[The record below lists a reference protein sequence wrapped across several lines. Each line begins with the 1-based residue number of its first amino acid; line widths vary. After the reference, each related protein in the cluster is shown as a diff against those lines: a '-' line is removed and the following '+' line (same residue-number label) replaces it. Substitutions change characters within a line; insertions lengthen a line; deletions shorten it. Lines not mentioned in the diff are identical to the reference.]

1 VFHRVPAGVPSDQ
14 AALALPLGN
23 GVEWAYLQGGVR
35 IGESVLIQGPG
46 QQGLACVLAARE
58 AGAACIMV
66 SGLTRDAK
74 RFELARALGAHHVID
89 IEQQDLLESVA
100 DITGGEMAD
109 LVIDCASGGT
119 ETVVSAIRLARK
131 SGRVILGG
139 QKRKRIPDFESDL
152 LIRKFLTVK
161 GMRGHSYESV
171 ELALQIIASGR
182 YPLERMC
189 THVFGLDQVDEALRT
204 VGGEGQPD
212 AIHCCVDPHL

>member
-1 VFHRVPAGVPSDQ
+1 
-14 AALALPLGN
+14 
-23 GVEWAYLQGGVR
+23 
-35 IGESVLIQGPG
+35 
-46 QQGLACVLAARE
+46 
-58 AGAACIMV
+58 M
-66 SGLTRDAK
+66 
-74 RFELARALGAHHVID
+74 ID
-89 IEQQDLLESVA
+89 IEQQDLLETVA

-212 AIHCCVDPHL
+212 AIHC